1 MAEKR
6 IKIQWN
12 LEVEGNAAKQFQII
26 DSLTTRISKKM
37 AVLSKSL
44 AKLTKLNQRLGKTA
58 LTAKNAEM
66 KKEKHL
72 QVMRHKE
79 EMQKLK
85 ILSANKRM
93 IAVENK
99 LAAAKMKSANAS
111 KKENAAEKKGGA
123 GAEGIGGFGGLG
135 GLGKLGTAGLALGAA
150 AGVGVFAASVA
161 ESGKRGIEVRKQL
174 ELLTGDYEK
183 ASKIQRKFAS
193 DIARGNGDLEEAYE
207 NLTSF
212 ASSGA
217 SIGQAETMAKFME
230 LMRRTNKSEAE
241 TIQGSLID
249 ILKTGEVTRSMF
261 ENLSSGFG
269 GFEQL
274 AKMFGAGEDVLGQIR
289 KGEQGDSEAIDAFI
303 KQVSTKDVMKLM
315 EAQSATVDK
324 HLQDTASGFGVFT
337 AVLEDFKA
345 QMGESMNE
353 AFDKETLDDF
363 ASALKS
369 IAPVV
374 AIFAKGMA
382 YALLGPIEFLAL
394 LVKGTE
400 NAADFLSESLPK
412 IGTFFS
418 DLSASA
424 YNWGSDLITGF
435 MDGISNKFSA
445 LKDTLGSFTD
455 TVKNSVTEALGIHS
469 PSRVM
474 MEYGEDTSEGFALGV
489 EKEKPLVDNSL
500 QKSMA
505 NPAKKAGD
513 SSTSNAMSVTSH
525 NTFNI
530 NGAQNPKAVQD
541 QIAASFE
548 SMFTATLM
556 NASAQMGAA

>member
-6 IKIQWN
+6 IKIQWS
-12 LEVEGNAAKQFQII
+12 LDVEGNAAKQFQII
-26 DSLTTRISKKM
+26 DSLTTRINKKM
-37 AVLSKSL
+37 VALTKSL
-44 AKLTKLNQRLGKTA
+44 SKLTKINKQLSKTT

-66 KKEKHL
+66 KREKHL
-72 QVMRHKE
+72 QGMRHKE
-79 EMQKLK
+79 ELQKLK

-93 IAVENK
+93 IAAENK
-99 LAAAKMKSANAS
+99 LAAAKLKSANAS
-111 KKENAAEKKGGA
+111 KREGKAESESKD
-123 GAEGIGGFGGLG
+123 GGLS
-135 GLGKLGTAGLALGAA
+135 LGKKALGALAVGGAVALA
-150 AGVGVFAASVA
+150 ANVA

-193 DIARGNGDLEEAYE
+193 DITRGDGDLEEAYE

-303 KQVSTKDVMKLM
+303 KQVSTNDVMKLM
-315 EAQSATVDK
+315 EAQSSTVDK

-337 AVLEDFKA
+337 AVMDDFKS
-345 QMGESMNE
+345 QIGESMNE
-353 AFDKETLDDF
+353 AFTDDVLNDF
-363 ASALKS
+363 MASLKS
-369 IAPVV
+369 LVPILSW
-374 AIFAKGMA
+374 FAKNTVEAFTLVIGYPAEFIRSVKAMVNITSMA
-382 YALLGPIEFLAL
+382 FDDLVSFTSEKFNAIGEFFTELG
-394 LVKGTE
+394 T
-400 NAADFLSESLPK
+400 N
-412 IGTFFS
+412 
-418 DLSASA
+418 A
-424 YNWGSDLITGF
+424 YNWGSDLINGF
-435 MDGISNKFSA
+435 IDGVVGKFAA
-445 LKDTLGSFTD
+445 LKETLGSFTD
-455 TVKNSVTEALGIHS
+455 KVKESVKSALGIHS

-474 MEYGEDTSEGFALGV
+474 MGYGEDTSEGFAIGV
-489 EKEKPLVDNSL
+489 EKEKPLVETSL
-500 QKSMA
+500 QKSMTG
-505 NPAKKAGD
+505 PAKKAGE
-513 SSTSNAMSVTSH
+513 SSTNNAMQVTSH

-548 SMFTATLM
+548 SMFTATLL
-556 NASAQMGAA
+556 NASAQMGAV